1 MTDICQ
7 STFKH
12 LFDVEI
18 KYKLEI
24 FKEVS
29 PAIDDMSCADLT
41 RKMYLS
47 RVKSLNESPYYPFK
61 KDVKLVKLYI
71 THNAPSMNINT
82 IRTITSSLLKFSS
95 ISPKF
100 ADDIGLDI
108 LNCLKTITDAI
119 KAQSKIE
126 RSKEKDTDV
135 SWDYL
140 LSLENNF
147 ENLKI
152 HNDEKLIY
160 KLYIS
165 PGINLMPRNDFS
177 NMKIVNTIDD
187 TEDKSCNYYIKNIR
201 KMIFNEFKNSKFQN
215 SVIRDVPDDIIE
227 MINLSQNYLFEYRGS
242 RLSEGSLCKKINR
255 AFIKFSGGINISI
268 NTLRRAYANRIE
280 KTDNVANIIEDA
292 QNSMHSIEQHLEY
305 MHDKKDKKKKKTP
318 ECLIKIDI

>member
-1 MTDICQ
+1 MTEICQ
-7 STFKH
+7 ATFKN

-24 FKEVS
+24 FDEVCN
-29 PAIDDMSCADLT
+29 AIVDMSCADLT
-41 RKMYLS
+41 RKMYAS
-47 RVKSLNESPYYPFK
+47 RVKSLNDSPYYPFK
-61 KDVKLVKLYI
+61 KDVKLVRLYI

-82 IRTITSSLLKFSS
+82 IRTITASLLKFSS

-108 LNCLKTITDAI
+108 LNCLKTITDAT

-165 PGINLMPRNDFS
+165 PSINLMPRNDFS
-177 NMKIVNTIDD
+177 NMKIVNSIDD
-187 TEDKSCNYYIKNIR
+187 TEDKSCNYYVKDIK
-201 KMIFNEFKNSKFQN
+201 KMIFNEFKNNKFYN
-215 SVIRDVPDDIIE
+215 SIIRDVPDEIIE
-227 MINLSQNYLFEYRGS
+227 IMNLSQKYLFEYRGS

-255 AFIKFSGGINISI
+255 AFIKFSDGKNISI
-268 NTLRRAYANRIE
+268 NTLRRAYANKVE
-280 KTDNVANIIEDA
+280 KTDNVADIIQDA
-292 QNSMHSIEQHLEY
+292 NNSMHSVGTHLEY
-305 MHDKKDKKKKKTP
+305 MHDKKEKKEKK
-318 ECLIKIDI
+318 CYINVDI